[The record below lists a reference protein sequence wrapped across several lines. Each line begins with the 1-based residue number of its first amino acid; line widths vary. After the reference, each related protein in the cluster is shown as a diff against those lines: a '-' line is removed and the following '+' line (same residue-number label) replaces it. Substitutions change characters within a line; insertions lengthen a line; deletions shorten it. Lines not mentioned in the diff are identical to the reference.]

1 MIESLAA
8 LISLAAAYGVAVLLS
23 RTFFGSAHE
32 GFRILY
38 HWFASAE
45 YVPSD
50 VEPAEPRVRVSSQI
64 AFAVAV
70 GAVLLSSFPC
80 ARYWLSK
87 ALE

>member
-1 MIESLAA
+1 MIENLAA
-8 LISLAAAYGVAVLLS
+8 VISLAVAYGVAVLLS
-23 RTFFGSAHE
+23 RTFFGNAHE

-50 VEPAEPRVRVSSQI
+50 VEPSEPRVSVSSQVV
-64 AFAVAV
+64 FAVAV
-70 GAVLLSSFPC
+70 GGVLLASFPC